1 MSDGTGPRR
10 FPGAAYLFGKSD
22 YFHAGVGGEEF
33 EDFGQVDFFGAT
45 GEAGIPENSAQGL
58 AASDGFDN
66 GGGDLLVKAGDEVTV
81 VVGVDG
87 AAIDGLAAVGH
98 REGQAPLQQAAEQ
111 QVESGAIWLDVG
123 FHHREHIL
131 GIVVRGEIDIPH
143 IGIVQLKD
151 TEAGVQCGGYFLLR
165 FSRCFRRGKLCV
177 WFPFLQRT
185 RPYSI
190 QKMCI
195 YFYYLLPCTADAFFA
210 NVADGFV
217 AGFVGFALFVTGFWQ
232 LHPDKFA
239 VAAVLG
245 VELHDG
251 VGGGG

>member
-66 GGGDLLVKAGDEVTV
+66 GCGDLLVKAGDEVTV

-87 AAIDGLAAVGH
+87 AAVDGLAAVGH

-177 WFPFLQRT
+177 CFPFLKFT
-185 RPYSI
+185 RSYCI
-190 QKMCI
+190 QKMG
-195 YFYYLLPCTADAFFA
+195 FFLNNFLPCATDTLFAD
-210 NVADGFV
+210 VADGFV
-217 AGFVGFALFVTGFWQ
+217 AGFVSFTLFVTGFGQ
-232 LHPDKFA
+232 LHHDELA
-239 VAAVLG
+239 VAAVFS